1 MQMRGERRKT
11 FRVEWNSPATIYNL
25 YHHLERPCI
34 LSDFSN
40 GGAKITG
47 VRVSTIPDE
56 FLLRF
61 SHGHGR
67 PRKCR
72 VIWRTDDTLGIEFA
86 DPIKHAERPNL
97 EQPVREAH
105 RRFLDCP

>member
-1 MQMRGERRKT
+1 M
-11 FRVEWNSPATIYNL
+11 
-25 YHHLERPCI
+25 ERPCI
-34 LSDFSN
+34 LSDFSD

-67 PRKCR
+67 TRRCR
-72 VIWRTDDTLGIEFA
+72 VIWRTDDTLGIEFT
-86 DPIKHAERPNL
+86 DPIKRAEKSAARNAA
-97 EQPVREAH
+97 REPAH
-105 RRFLDCP
+105 